1 MIVPSLGVKVLI
13 AMKPTDFRNYAEPR
27 IMRSPGGLSVTWAG
41 FGGCQTPHNVGGSS
55 AAEHGQELIGR
66 SEATGPKV

>member
-41 FGGCQTPHNVGGSS
+41 FWWVPDS
-55 AAEHGQELIGR
+55 A
-66 SEATGPKV
+66 